1 MRIRLLIIALL
12 TLLAV
17 PAAAQASPRQVMTF
31 EAPDEL
37 FDDGR
42 RDATLDEIKAF
53 GVTQIRQLVYWQ
65 QFAPSP
71 TRKTQAELQRLESR
85 RVSGGTWG
93 RLDRLIAA
101 AQARGINVMLT
112 PTGPVPEVGHQE
124 QEGNFVDRPSPKLFG
139 QFVTAL
145 ARRYGDSVA
154 TWSVWNEPNQ
164 PQFLMP
170 QYRKKQAVLADALP
184 QPLPRRVQGDP
195 QRRRPTG
202 GTRS

>member
-71 TRKTQAELQRLESR
+71 TRKTKPSFNASNPDAYPA
-85 RVSGGTWG
+85 GTG
-93 RLDRLIAA
+93 A
-101 AQARGINVMLT
+101 G
-112 PTGPVPEVGHQE
+112 
-124 QEGNFVDRPSPKLFG
+124 S
-139 QFVTAL
+139 TA
-145 ARRYGDSVA
+145 
-154 TWSVWNEPNQ
+154 
-164 PQFLMP
+164 
-170 QYRKKQAVLADALP
+170 
-184 QPLPRRVQGDP
+184 
-195 QRRRPTG
+195 
-202 GTRS
+202 